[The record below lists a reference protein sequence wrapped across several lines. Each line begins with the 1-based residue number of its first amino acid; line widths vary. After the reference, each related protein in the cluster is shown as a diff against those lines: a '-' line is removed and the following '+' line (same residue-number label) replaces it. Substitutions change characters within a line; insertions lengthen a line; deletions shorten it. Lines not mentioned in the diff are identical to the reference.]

1 MQISIT
7 LAIFCQ
13 SPFCLISEEC
23 IIVLLS
29 LYPVCLEVIVSI
41 VKCEQQVI
49 NLVAANV
56 KYELDKSWPG
66 IWKMEIPAGD
76 KQRRIW
82 CGFRVQ
88 ECGK

>member
-1 MQISIT
+1 MS
-7 LAIFCQ
+7 
-13 SPFCLISEEC
+13 
-23 IIVLLS
+23 
-29 LYPVCLEVIVSI
+29 
-41 VKCEQQVI
+41 KQVI
-49 NLVAANV
+49 NLVATNV